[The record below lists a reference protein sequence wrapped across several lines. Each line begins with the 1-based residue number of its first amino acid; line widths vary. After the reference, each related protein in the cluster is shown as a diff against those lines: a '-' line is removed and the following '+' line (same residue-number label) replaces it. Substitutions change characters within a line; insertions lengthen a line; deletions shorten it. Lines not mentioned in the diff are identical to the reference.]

1 MFVKRSITPSDR
13 GLAAADLW
21 LPLDELPS
29 AIANDTIRRWNAQA
43 IERSM
48 VAPTPAKPPC
58 LAEQL
63 HPARTSQKVYVRS
76 GSGQTNQEECMKSP
90 KLVALML
97 LCTALVLAIG
107 SRAYSVNVS
116 AQSKEICDNGK
127 DDDGDGAIDGADS
140 DCKKP
145 PATGC
150 SPGYYKNHPEIWVGI
165 CCTDSTDPT
174 CATLLSR
181 LTCKGGDA
189 ACGRS
194 SAAAFLDACTQCSE

>member
-1 MFVKRSITPSDR
+1 
-13 GLAAADLW
+13 
-21 LPLDELPS
+21 
-29 AIANDTIRRWNAQA
+29 
-43 IERSM
+43 
-48 VAPTPAKPPC
+48 
-58 LAEQL
+58 
-63 HPARTSQKVYVRS
+63 
-76 GSGQTNQEECMKSP
+76 MKSP

-150 SPGYYKNHPEIWVGI
+150 SPGFYKNHPEIWVNI
-165 CCTDSTDPT
+165 CCTTTSAPT
-174 CATLLSR
+174 CDQLMARLSCR
-181 LTCKGGDA
+181 GSDSSCQ
-189 ACGRS
+189 RS
-194 SAAAFLDACTQCSE
+194 SAAALLDACTGCSE